1 VFLCGK
7 ENPTSD
13 RRQAM
18 TKQLDKWLIECAR
31 NLNDGKLMA
40 GLSGDDVVAQELKYH
55 YFCLTALYNKE
66 RAYLL
71 TNENQDDSK
80 LSREREVYA
89 LVFSELFTCILGIKT
104 SSDNPVVFRL
114 TDIVSLS
121 KQRFEQVG
129 MKTHDAKAICDKVQK
144 LYTVIKDIGNPFMVE
159 TGGLFTLDTKIIAHP
174 SVAEMVASHYDNGK
188 TRFNEFLKGL
198 DTDECSF
205 YQPSQISFSKSQN
218 QTRVIQSKKH

>member
-1 VFLCGK
+1 VFLCEK
-7 ENPTSD
+7 ENPTSEL
-13 RRQAM
+13 RQAM

-40 GLSGDDVVAQELKYH
+40 VLSGGVVAAQELKYH
-55 YFCLTALYNKE
+55 YFCLTALYDKE

-71 TNENQDDSK
+71 TIENQDDIK

-89 LVFSELFTCILGIKT
+89 VVFSELFTYILGIKT

-129 MKTHDAKAICDKVQK
+129 MKTHDAKAIFDKVQK
-144 LYTVIKDIGNPFMVE
+144 LYTVIKDMGNPFME
-159 TGGLFTLDTKIIAHP
+159 ENGGLFTLDTTIIAHP
-174 SVAEMVASHYDNGK
+174 RLLKWLLLIMIMVK
-188 TRFNEFLKGL
+188 L
-198 DTDECSF
+198 DSM
-205 YQPSQISFSKSQN
+205 SS
-218 QTRVIQSKKH
+218 